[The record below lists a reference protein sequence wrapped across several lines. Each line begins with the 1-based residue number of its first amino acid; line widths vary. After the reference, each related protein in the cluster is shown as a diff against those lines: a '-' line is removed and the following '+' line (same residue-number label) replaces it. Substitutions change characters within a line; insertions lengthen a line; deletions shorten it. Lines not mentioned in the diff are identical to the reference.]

1 MRLSAMGLI
10 ALLLATIVAS
20 AEDRTWTDTSGKM
33 QVVGEL
39 LDFNASKIW
48 LRLEDRSVIAARL
61 DEISRGDRDYID
73 RLAQKRAAAI
83 DKADKR
89 PGHVHYGPPRE
100 LAALANAVIDE
111 SSGVACSH
119 TSRGVFFTH
128 NDSDGEARVFAF
140 DMAGKDLGSSVL
152 KSIRAYD
159 WEDMASF
166 ELDGK
171 AYLLLGDVGNNGRA
185 AAVHMLYLVEEPKI
199 DPGRGV
205 VDEEIPVLQV
215 MHFSYEDDHRNCE
228 AIAVDPTS
236 RTILLAT
243 KERTPQCHVYAM
255 TWPGNDPKQATTAR
269 KIVTLEMPP
278 VTAMDVSPDG
288 RRAILLTYGH
298 AYEFTRA
305 VDEDWGT
312 AFSRPGRIL
321 AMPERSQGESICYG
335 PDGKTL
341 YLTSEKLPTPL
352 WEVPTKT
359 AAQ

>member
-1 MRLSAMGLI
+1 MGLI
-10 ALLLATIVAS
+10 ALLLATIGAS
-20 AEDRTWTDTSGKM
+20 AEDRTWTDTSGQM
-33 QVVGEL
+33 QITGEL

-48 LRLEDRSVIAARL
+48 LRLEDRRVIAAGL
-61 DEISRGDRDYID
+61 DELSRGDRDYIEG
-73 RLAQKRAAAI
+73 LARQRATAI
-83 DKADKR
+83 DTTDKR
-89 PGHVHYGPPRE
+89 PGDVHYGPPRE
-100 LAALANAVIDE
+100 LGDLANGIIDE

-119 TSRGVFFTH
+119 TSRGVLFTH
-128 NDSDGEARVFAF
+128 NDSDGEARVFAL
-140 DMAGKDLGSSVL
+140 DMTGKDLRSCVL
-152 KSIRAYD
+152 KGVRAYD

-171 AYLLLGDVGNNGRA
+171 AYLLLGDVGNNGLA
-185 AAVHMLYLVEEPKI
+185 AAVHMLYLIEEPKI
-199 DPGRGV
+199 DPGQGI
-205 VDEEIPVLQV
+205 VDEEVSVLQV
-215 MHFSYEDDHRNCE
+215 MHFSYEDNHRNCE

-236 RTILLAT
+236 RTIFLAT
-243 KERTPQCHVYAM
+243 KERQPRCHIYALPWPQ
-255 TWPGNDPKQATTAR
+255 NDPKQATTAR
-269 KIVTLEMPP
+269 KIATLEMPP

-288 RRAILLTYGH
+288 HRAVLLTYGN

-305 VDEDWGT
+305 ADEDWAA

-352 WEVPTKT
+352 WEVPLKT